1 MRKNNEMS
9 RSLRTEKQKASSKS
23 YLYDIAASMA
33 FEDMPLTKKE
43 IKDLLSV
50 ENGTLSIRKLRAAI
64 LADAKK

>member
-1 MRKNNEMS
+1 MS
-9 RSLRTEKQKASSKS
+9 RSLRTEKQKP
-23 YLYDIAASMA
+23 YVYDIAASMA

-64 LADAKK
+64 LADAPKDVI